1 VYTVT
6 NLQSAFSVGVVA
18 GGSSQL
24 INGLAVGTV
33 VPVRANG
40 SLMLRDVPNAK
51 TVSGCHWE
59 M

>member
-6 NLQSAFSVGVVA
+6 NLQSAFTVGVVA
-18 GGSSQL
+18 GSSSQL
-24 INGLAVGTV
+24 INGLAASTV
-33 VPVRANG
+33 VPVPAHG
-40 SLMLRDVPNAK
+40 SLTLRDVPNPK